1 MSINIQQLVEQLKSE
16 QLKKRDMVIPSS
28 CLSFKDGKLQI
39 VNVKKSNE
47 LDQMLRGVFGV
58 TPSEQEYVTMS
69 LDPLDAFH
77 KQMAQRF
84 EIPYPYYKRMM
95 DAQNIPLLD
104 QNVNHW
110 LANAKKNYL
119 IRCFTSTDDK
129 SGVVRAILG
138 DRYRILDN
146 LDVLMAAL
154 DAVKQ
159 SGVNIKIESADITD
173 TKMYVRFIA
182 PDVVQESPA
191 LLKNYR
197 VPNKPSG
204 TDYGIHAGFVL
215 TNSETGHGS
224 SFIAPRLVVSAC
236 SNGMIMKSDSM
247 SKVHLGGKMDEGKI
261 DWSENTKQKNIELI
275 ISQVKDAVA
284 IYTSNDYLGQSISKL
299 EENGQ
304 SKLQNPIDAVIN
316 ISQDLSFSED
326 KQKDLLAYFVES
338 GDLTGFGVAQAVT
351 FFAHAKA
358 DADQQFELESMAVD
372 IVNNIEKYDKPSA
385 PKKFSNKGF
394 GKN

>member
-1 MSINIQQLVEQLKSE
+1 
-16 QLKKRDMVIPSS
+16 
-28 CLSFKDGKLQI
+28 
-39 VNVKKSNE
+39 
-47 LDQMLRGVFGV
+47 
-58 TPSEQEYVTMS
+58 
-69 LDPLDAFH
+69 
-77 KQMAQRF
+77 
-84 EIPYPYYKRMM
+84 
-95 DAQNIPLLD
+95 
-104 QNVNHW
+104 
-110 LANAKKNYL
+110 
-119 IRCFTSTDDK
+119 
-129 SGVVRAILG
+129 
-138 DRYRILDN
+138 
-146 LDVLMAAL
+146 
-154 DAVKQ
+154 
-159 SGVNIKIESADITD
+159 
-173 TKMYVRFIA
+173 
-182 PDVVQESPA
+182 
-191 LLKNYR
+191 
-197 VPNKPSG
+197 
-204 TDYGIHAGFVL
+204 
-215 TNSETGHGS
+215 
-224 SFIAPRLVVSAC
+224 
-236 SNGMIMKSDSM
+236 M